1 MHFELNSFT
10 QNIGCYLQ
18 TSAISL
24 KCSDYVQ
31 LETSDFSNNDSSSN
45 TLDNYEFIYEDY
57 EGDFL
62 DISKSH
68 D

>member
-24 KCSDYVQ
+24 KCSDYSQ
-31 LETSDFSNNDSSSN
+31 LETSDFSDNDSSSN
-45 TLDNYEFIYEDY
+45 TLDNYEFINEDH
-57 EGDFL
+57 EEDFIT
-62 DISKSH
+62 ISKQTL
-68 D
+68 